1 MAKKVDIANKPNMK
15 VKNLKPLTRAG
26 SGSYVF
32 KSTWAVDASAKQV
45 SNDSRLEGFDIQI
58 ILGLYDV
65 RENPK
70 KAKTKKTLVYER
82 RSWWADR
89 KEWEFDL
96 AEFRLKDPHKGYQY
110 KRSVDFY
117 PGPKANN
124 LGIRWMTIKV
134 RCINHKGVGAWASE
148 TRKITQPRKP
158 AITKLEQVE
167 ATGVIN
173 CTVSHNKGQDYAE
186 NYNTRVLMNVYDS
199 VTHGYLEDSHKDWT
213 IYHTESSGSNN
224 TINVYQRMSDTYSD
238 YRQVKVEAWTRG
250 LWGPSEHTIQYL
262 QVGWPKQPKIKGVD
276 VAKNVKLKDDT
287 YADTD
292 GKVTVDIETFTHP
305 YDEKQKG
312 IINHHPATGVRLEKL
327 VNVEWRRSE
336 EIPGDAEWE
345 PCGAYDDGLC
355 YSLSSTV
362 AELRSSPG
370 SYTWI
375 RVKSWNTSETMFFRY
390 SDPRLMS
397 EIYIPPETSTTDR
410 ASIYSAAVGDDGES
424 AVIRFQWL
432 TDESTGTEIS
442 WSDDQNA
449 WMSTKEP
456 ETFLVTRS
464 DGTRTSGGRT
474 YNYAILHVADLK
486 EGTTYYFRARRYK
499 DTDDDP
505 IYGPYCKQVDV
516 TPYKS
521 PDAVTLVVPAFV
533 RRGGDAVFSWSFD
546 SEAKQKQWELITG
559 AVDAVTEEVRVI
571 GSDTNVERTRYVI
584 HDEKAVQV
592 LASGTDELTGYTVP
606 WVTIG
611 GDEEGKGSKLI
622 DNDHLF
628 VAVRVDTGG
637 GYVLSDAELVEIAD
651 VPIISSVSAE
661 TVTAQPLEM
670 TVTCDTQA
678 DLSIVVRSLGASG
691 EYAGGDMMQAEGD
704 SIWAVSVSPDWV
716 ESEGT
721 YTVTIT
727 APSGLPLI
735 DGCDYLVTCRAVD
748 PSTDLS
754 SEEATCTVEVAYA
767 HKATPPAESIAVEPY
782 DVTDEEG
789 YRTRGALIRLA
800 PPVYNIAEWF
810 SHDLSDAEYW
820 ATTDQETYGTA
831 EGDGW
836 LGLDVDG
843 SCTFATNDDGSGT
856 YLVEW
861 HDAEGSFAMSIAGE
875 TLDTGDANGSV
886 LVAGGVGEPLV
897 ISGTFKGSVRVSLYQ
912 GDYDGVYAA
921 PSTPEAAA
929 EDVYDVFRVT
939 PDGPYLVAEDVALD
953 GVVDDPWA
961 PYGETHYYRVRTRT
975 VDGCEEYAD
984 YPYEL
989 AGKDL
994 RIDWDGRYLELPYDL
1009 SVSDQYEKD
1018 FEARRHLDGSVDGYW
1033 NQGAVRRGSLSTNII
1048 KARDAEKAAALR
1060 ALGRH
1065 AGPCYVRLPDGC
1077 AYQADVQ
1084 LSGIARENKSFAMA
1098 VSINAT
1104 EVALTADYM
1113 AVIPTEEG

>member
-1 MAKKVDIANKPNMK
+1 MAQKVDIANKPNMK

-32 KSTWAVDASAKQV
+32 KSTWTVDASAKQV

-65 RENPK
+65 REDPK
-70 KAKTKKTLVYER
+70 KAKVKKTLVYER
-82 RSWWADR
+82 RNWWADR
-89 KEWEFDL
+89 KEWEFNL

-250 LWGPSEHTIQYL
+250 LWGPSEHAIQYL
-262 QVGWPKQPKIKGVD
+262 QVGWPKQPKITKVD
-276 VAKNVKLKDDT
+276 VAKNTKLRNDT

-292 GKVTVDIETFTHP
+292 GKVTVDIDTFTHP
-305 YDEKQKG
+305 YTEKQKG

-327 VNVEWRRSE
+327 VDVVWRRSA
-336 EIPGDAEWE
+336 EIPGTAEWE
-345 PCGAYDDGLC
+345 PCGAVDDGLC
-355 YSLSSTV
+355 DSLSSTV

-370 SYTWI
+370 NYTWI

-390 SDPRLMS
+390 SEPRLMS
-397 EIYIPPETSTTDR
+397 ELYVPPETSTTDR
-410 ASIYSAAVGDDGES
+410 ATIYSATVGDDGKS
-424 AVIRFQWL
+424 VVLGFQWL
-432 TDESTGTEIS
+432 TDESTGTEVS
-442 WSDDQNA
+442 WSDDPNA
-449 WMSTKEP
+449 WMSTNEP
-456 ETFLVTRS
+456 DTFLVTRS
-464 DGTRTSGGRT
+464 DGTRDSGNRT
-474 YNYAILHVADLK
+474 YNYAILHVADLT
-486 EGTTYYFRARRYK
+486 EGTTYYFRVRRYK
-499 DTDDDP
+499 NTDEDP
-505 IYGPYCKQVDV
+505 IYGPYCQQREV
-516 TPYKS
+516 TPYNS
-521 PDAVTLVVPAFV
+521 PEAVTLVVPAFV
-533 RRGGDAVFSWSFD
+533 RRHGTTTVSWSYEED
-546 SEAKQKQWELITG
+546 IEQRRWELISG
-559 AVDAVTEEVRVI
+559 AVNETTEQIRIVGTDEYVT
-571 GSDTNVERTRYVI
+571 RTRYTIANERNVTS
-584 HDEKAVQV
+584 
-592 LASGTDELTGYTVP
+592 LAKGDDALTGYTLS
-606 WVTIG
+606 WANI
-611 GDEEGKGSKLI
+611 ESKLV
-622 DNDHLF
+622 DGDHVF
-628 VAVRVDTGG
+628 IAVRVDTGG
-637 GYVLSDAELVEIAD
+637 GYVLSDAMRVDIVD
-651 VPIISSVSAE
+651 VPVISSVSAE
-661 TVTAQPLEM
+661 TVTAQPLEV
-670 TVTCDTQA
+670 TVVCDSEA
-678 DLSIVVRSLGASG
+678 DLAITVSSFGASG
-691 EYAGGDMMQAEGD
+691 EYAGGDMVQAEGD
-704 SIWAVSVSPDWV
+704 SIWAVSVSPDWT

-721 YTVTIT
+721 YTTTIT

-735 DGCDYLVTCRAVD
+735 DGCDYLVTCRAID

-754 SEEATCTVEVAYA
+754 SEEVACTVEVAYA
-767 HKATPPAESIAVEPY
+767 HKATPPSESIAVEPY
-782 DVTDEEG
+782 DVADEEG
-789 YRTRGALIRLA
+789 YRTRGAVIRLA

-810 SHDLSDAEYW
+810 SHDLSDTEYW

-836 LGLDVDG
+836 LGLDIDG
-843 SCTFATNDDGSGT
+843 TCVFATNDDGSGT

-875 TLDTGDANGSV
+875 TLDTSDANGSA
-886 LVAGGVGEPLV
+886 LVEGGVGEPLV

-912 GDYDGVYAA
+912 GDYGGVYAA

-929 EDVYDVFRVT
+929 GDVYDVFRVT

-953 GVVDDPWA
+953 AVVDDPWA
-961 PYGETHYYRVRTRT
+961 PYGETHFYRVRTRT

-1033 NQGAVRRGSLSTNII
+1033 NQGAVRRGNLRTNII
-1048 KARDAEKAAALR
+1048 KARDAEKAATLR
-1060 ALGRH
+1060 ALGRY

-1084 LSGIARENKSFAMA
+1084 LSGIDRESDSFAMA
-1098 VSINAT
+1098 VSISAT